1 MSERIVAVTM
11 NNFVGSADDRDRSA
25 AVPAYELLVDG
36 CGDLVGAVL
45 AAEEVACREAAVN
58 ALAAFLLGRAGIT
71 PVRIRVLDALPAD
84 TTVYVCAP
92 WEATVEEPTI
102 HNRIIPLFDEVRPEG
117 QVIAP
122 HGLLSAT
129 LHVVAHRLDR
139 LVLGLRGTHDAG
151 LRARQHDLYRKLCD
165 ETGVT
170 ALPRML
176 TFPSS

>member
-25 AVPAYELLVDG
+25 AVPAYELSVEG
-36 CGDLVGAVL
+36 CGELAAAVL
-45 AAEEVACREAAVN
+45 AADEVEGREGAVN
-58 ALAAFLLGRAGIT
+58 ALAAFLFGRAGI
-71 PVRIRVLDALPAD
+71 PSVRIRVADELPAD
-84 TTVYVCAP
+84 PTVYVCAP

-102 HNRIIPLFDEVRPEG
+102 HNRIIPLFDEVGPEG
-117 QVIAP
+117 KVIAP

-151 LRARQHDLYRKLCD
+151 LRARQHGLYRKLCD
-165 ETGVT
+165 EMGVT
-170 ALPRML
+170 ALPRVRPL
-176 TFPSS
+176 PSS